1 MRSGNSTISLEIGGG
16 YAGFSIVDFKSNNLL
31 EKTIISTAFLAYVDQ
46 VRVEIE
52 LRKMQYFLAIA
63 EEHSF
68 TRAAKRCHVAQAS
81 LSRQI
86 RSMEIGLEAQLFER
100 LPRDIRL
107 TPAGKVFRKEASK
120 ALEHSHRALSL
131 VRSLKR
137 EEAQKLRIG
146 LSTLCDL
153 PRMRALVDTARKSAE
168 QVAVEH
174 VTAYTSDLLLA
185 LHRGRL
191 DLAVVDLP
199 VRSRGIALFPIQSE
213 PLIVVLP
220 QNHPLTQR
228 PVIRLFELRKERITI
243 LSRQIDPASVSV
255 EAMLMKAGIGPSS
268 IVPIANLIELLDHVP
283 VHRSIGL
290 MRSSAGR
297 LRRDDVLYKPL
308 ADSVQLETAV
318 ALRAENRNSQ
328 LLSFRDALIA
338 FGPRSSKA

>member
-1 MRSGNSTISLEIGGG
+1 MIIAFE
-16 YAGFSIVDFKSNNLL
+16 SNNLL
-31 EKTIISTAFLAYVDQ
+31 EKAIIGIVFLAYVDQ

-52 LRKMQYFLAIA
+52 LRKIQYFLAIA

-120 ALEHSHRALSL
+120 ALEHSHRAVSL

-137 EEAQKLRIG
+137 EKDQKLRIG

-153 PRMRALVDTARKSAE
+153 PSLRALVETARKSAE

-174 VTAYTSDLLLA
+174 ITAYTSDLLLA

-199 VRSRGIALFPIQSE
+199 IKSRGIALFPIQSE
-213 PLIVVLP
+213 SLIAVLP
-220 QNHPLTQR
+220 QNHPLAQR
-228 PVIRLFELRKERITI
+228 PMIRLFELKKEQITF
-243 LSRQIDPASVSV
+243 LSRQIDPASGNV
-255 EAMLMKAGIGPSS
+255 EAMLLKAGIGASS
-268 IVPIANLIELLDHVP
+268 IFPAANLIELLDHVP
-283 VHRSIGL
+283 VRRSIGL
-290 MRSSAGR
+290 MRRTAGR
-297 LRRDDVLYKPL
+297 LRRDNVLYKPL
-308 ADSVQLETAV
+308 ADSVQLETAI
-318 ALRAENRNSQ
+318 AWRAENRSSQ
-328 LLSFRDALIA
+328 LLSFRDALIT
-338 FGPRSSKA
+338 FGQRSTKS

>member
-1 MRSGNSTISLEIGGG
+1 
-16 YAGFSIVDFKSNNLL
+16 
-31 EKTIISTAFLAYVDQ
+31 
-46 VRVEIE
+46 
-52 LRKMQYFLAIA
+52 MQYFLAIA
-63 EEHSF
+63 EDRSF

-107 TPAGKVFRKEASK
+107 TQAGKIFRKEASK
-120 ALEHSHRALSL
+120 ALEHSQRAVSL

-137 EEAQKLRIG
+137 EKDQKLRIG

-153 PRMRALVDTARKSAE
+153 PCMRALVETARKSAE
-168 QVAVEH
+168 QVAVDCI
-174 VTAYTSDLLLA
+174 TAYTSELLLA

-199 VRSRGIALFPIQSE
+199 VRSRGIALFPIRSE
-213 PLIVVLP
+213 PLIAVLP
-220 QNHPLTQR
+220 QNHPLVQR
-228 PVIRLFELRKERITI
+228 PMIRLFELKKEQLTI
-243 LSRQIDPASVSV
+243 LARQIDPASIIV
-255 EAMLMKAGIGPSS
+255 EAMLLKADIGASS
-268 IVPIANLIELLDHVP
+268 IVPTANLIELLDHVP
-283 VHRSIGL
+283 VHRSVGL

-308 ADSVQLETAV
+308 ADSVQLETAIAWRV
-318 ALRAENRNSQ
+318 ENRSSQ

-338 FGPRSSKA
+338 FGQQAMKA

>member
-1 MRSGNSTISLEIGGG
+1 VCSGNSTIHWGLRR
-16 YAGFSIVDFKSNNLL
+16 FSIIAFESNSLL
-31 EKTIISTAFLAYVDQ
+31 EKAIIDAFFLAYVDQ

-100 LPRDIRL
+100 IPRDIRL
-107 TPAGKVFRKEASK
+107 TPAGKIFRKEASK
-120 ALEHSHRALSL
+120 ALEHSHRAVSL
-131 VRSLKR
+131 VRSLNR
-137 EEAQKLRIG
+137 EKDQKLRIG

-153 PRMRALVDTARKSAE
+153 PCMRALVETARKSAE
-168 QVAVEH
+168 QVAVDCI
-174 VTAYTSDLLLA
+174 TAYTSELLLA

-199 VRSRGIALFPIQSE
+199 IRSRGIALFPIQSE
-213 PLIVVLP
+213 PLITVLP
-220 QNHPLTQR
+220 LNHPLAQR
-228 PVIRLFELRKERITI
+228 PMIRLFEVKKEQLTI
-243 LSRQIDPASVSV
+243 LSRQIDPASVNV
-255 EAMLMKAGIGPSS
+255 EAMLLKAGVGALQ
-268 IVPIANLIELLDHVP
+268 IVPAANLIELLDRVP

-290 MRSSAGR
+290 MRNSAGR

-308 ADSVQLETAV
+308 ADSVQLDTAI
-318 ALRAENRNSQ
+318 AWRAENRNSQ

-338 FGPRSSKA
+338 FGPRSAKS

>member
-1 MRSGNSTISLEIGGG
+1 VSYGN
-16 YAGFSIVDFKSNNLL
+16 FSIIDSESNSLL
-31 EKTIISTAFLAYVDQ
+31 EKAIIDTFFLAYVDQ

-63 EEHSF
+63 EERSF

-107 TPAGKVFRKEASK
+107 TQAGKVFRKEASK
-120 ALEHSHRALSL
+120 ALEHSHRAVSL

-137 EEAQKLRIG
+137 EKDQKLRIG

-153 PRMRALVDTARKSAE
+153 PRLRALVETARKSAE
-168 QVAVEH
+168 QVV
-174 VTAYTSDLLLA
+174 VDCITAYTSELLLA

-199 VRSRGIALFPIQSE
+199 IRSRGLSLLPIRSE
-213 PLIVVLP
+213 PLIAVLP
-220 QNHPLTQR
+220 QNHPLAQR
-228 PVIRLFELRKERITI
+228 PMIRLFEVKKEQLTI
-243 LSRQIDPASVSV
+243 LSRQIDPASVNV
-255 EAMLMKAGIGPSS
+255 EAMLLKAGIGASS
-268 IVPIANLIELLDHVP
+268 IVPAANLIELLDHLP

-297 LRRDDVLYKPL
+297 LRREDVLYKPL
-308 ADSVQLETAV
+308 ADSVQLETAI
-318 ALRAENRNSQ
+318 AWRTENRSSQ

-338 FGPRSSKA
+338 FGQRSSKA

>member
-1 MRSGNSTISLEIGGG
+1 MLKK
-16 YAGFSIVDFKSNNLL
+16 A
-31 EKTIISTAFLAYVDQ
+31 IIDTSFLAYVDQ
-46 VRVEIE
+46 VQVEIE

-63 EEHSF
+63 EERSF

-107 TPAGKVFRKEASK
+107 TPAGRVFRKEASK
-120 ALEHSHRALSL
+120 ALEHSHRAVSL

-137 EEAQKLRIG
+137 EKDQKLRIG

-153 PRMRALVDTARKSAE
+153 PQLEALVETARKSTE
-168 QVAVEH
+168 QIALEH
-174 VTAYTSDLLLA
+174 VTAYTSELLLA
-185 LHRGRL
+185 LHRGKL

-199 VRSRGIALFPIQSE
+199 IRSRGIALFPIQSE

-228 PVIRLFELRKERITI
+228 PMIRLFELRKEQITI
-243 LSRQIDPASVSV
+243 LSRQIDPGSVNV
-255 EAMLMKAGIGPSS
+255 EAMFLKAGIGPSS
-268 IVPIANLIELLDHVP
+268 TIPAANLIELLDHVP
-283 VHRSIGL
+283 VHRSVGL

-308 ADSVQLETAV
+308 ADSVQLETAI
-318 ALRAENRNSQ
+318 ALRAENRSSQ

-338 FGPRSSKA
+338 FGQRSMKS

>member
-1 MRSGNSTISLEIGGG
+1 LAISLKISNLLDLPIIDSEIN
-16 YAGFSIVDFKSNNLL
+16 SLL
-31 EKTIISTAFLAYVDQ
+31 EKAIIGTFFLAYVDQ

-63 EEHSF
+63 EERSF

-86 RSMEIGLEAQLFER
+86 RSMEISLDTQLFER

-120 ALEHSHRALSL
+120 ALEHSQRAVSL
-131 VRSLKR
+131 MRSLKR
-137 EEAQKLRIG
+137 EKDQKLRIG
-146 LSTLCDL
+146 LSTLSDL
-153 PRMRALVDTARKSAE
+153 PRLRALVETARKSAE

-174 VTAYTSDLLLA
+174 TTAYTSDLVLA
-185 LHRGRL
+185 VHRGRL

-199 VRSRGIALFPIQSE
+199 IKSRGIALFPIQSE
-213 PLIVVLP
+213 SLIAVLP
-220 QNHPLTQR
+220 QDHPLAQR
-228 PVIRLFELRKERITI
+228 PMIRLFELKKEQITI
-243 LSRQIDPASVSV
+243 LSRQIDPASVNV
-255 EAMLMKAGIGPSS
+255 EAMLLKADIGASS
-268 IVPIANLIELLDHVP
+268 IVPAANLIELLDHVP
-283 VHRSIGL
+283 VHRSVGL

-308 ADSVQLETAV
+308 ADSVQLETAL
-318 ALRAENRNSQ
+318 AWRAENRSSQ

-338 FGPRSSKA
+338 FGQRAMKP

>member
-1 MRSGNSTISLEIGGG
+1 MR
-16 YAGFSIVDFKSNNLL
+16 
-31 EKTIISTAFLAYVDQ
+31 
-46 VRVEIE
+46 
-52 LRKMQYFLAIA
+52 YFLAIA
-63 EEHSF
+63 EERSF
-68 TRAAKRCHVAQAS
+68 TRASKRCHVAQSS

-107 TPAGKVFRKEASK
+107 TPAGKIFRKEASK
-120 ALEHSHRALSL
+120 ALEHSHRAISL

-137 EEAQKLRIG
+137 EKDQKLRIG

-153 PRMRALVDTARKSAE
+153 PRMRALVETAQKSAE
-168 QVAVEH
+168 QVAVENI
-174 VTAYTSDLLLA
+174 TAYTSELLLA

-199 VRSRGIALFPIQSE
+199 IKSRGIALFPIQSE
-213 PLIVVLP
+213 PLIAVLP
-220 QNHPLTQR
+220 QNHPLAQR
-228 PVIRLFELRKERITI
+228 PMIRLFELKKEQLTI
-243 LSRQIDPASVSV
+243 VSRQIDPGSISV
-255 EAMLMKAGIGPSS
+255 ETMLRKAGIEASS
-268 IVPIANLIELLDHVP
+268 LVPVVNLIELLDHVA

-308 ADSVQLETAV
+308 ADSVPLETAI
-318 ALRAENRNSQ
+318 AWRAENRSSQ

-338 FGPRSSKA
+338 FGQRSSKA